1 MVVFVD
7 VRGVDSNSRQY
18 GHIRCGNIV
27 KVGRRKLMCD
37 RC

>member
-7 VRGVDSNSRQY
+7 VRGVDSNRVGSV
-18 GHIRCGNIV
+18 GILGMGLV